1 MDEFTLHEALKLA
14 VKTEQIGEKLYT
26 RFAKK
31 FAGDEKVA
39 EVFERLAKDERVHE
53 SQFQALLDRSPRT
66 EGSAGR
72 YEEDEYLRATAIS
85 EFFKDDAFD
94 KLDQIETPQDALA
107 KAVALERTTLL
118 FYQAIRDSVGPGTAL
133 DELIT
138 AEKSHLTTL
147 MKVVLTNA
155 EFRGLGDKW

>member
-1 MDEFTLHEALKLA
+1 MDDFTLHEALKLA

-31 FAGDEKVA
+31 FADNEKVA
-39 EVFERLAKDERVHE
+39 EVFSRLAKDERVHE
-53 SQFQALLDRSPRT
+53 SQFQALLDKNPKT
-66 EGSAGR
+66 EGAAGR

-94 KLDQIETPQDALA
+94 ELDKIETPKDALA
-107 KAVALERTTLL
+107 KAVALEKTTLL
-118 FYQAIRDSVGPGTAL
+118 FYQAIRDSVGPDTAL
-133 DELIT
+133 DELIN

-147 MKVVLTNA
+147 MKVILTNA
-155 EFRGLGDKW
+155 EFRGLSDKW